1 MRMSSSSFQRRR
13 GTRHLH
19 GSQYRARCGLSPLQ
33 SRRQSIRAF
42 TLLELIVVV
51 TILAILIGVIAPR
64 IMDAPGKAR
73 EARAKADM
81 KSIATALQ
89 VYKLDNFHFPSTQ
102 QGLEALV
109 RKPGGQPDAPN
120 WKQGGYLATQE
131 QPKDPWGKP
140 YLYVSPG
147 QHGEFDVYTL
157 GGDGKPGGEG
167 EDADLGHW
175 QP

>member
-1 MRMSSSSFQRRR
+1 MRMSFLLQHRL
-13 GTRHLH
+13 GTRQQA
-19 GSQYRARCGLSPLQ
+19 G
-33 SRRQSIRAF
+33 F

-64 IMDAPGKAR
+64 IMDAPDNAR
-73 EARAKADM
+73 VARAKADM
-81 KSIATALQ
+81 KALATALQ

-109 RKPGGQPDAPN
+109 RKPAGQPEAPN
-120 WKQGGYLATQE
+120 YKQGGYLATQE
-131 QPKDPWGKP
+131 LPKDPWQRP

-157 GGDGKPGGEG
+157 GADGKPGGESY
-167 EDADLGHW
+167 DADLGHW
-175 QP
+175 MP